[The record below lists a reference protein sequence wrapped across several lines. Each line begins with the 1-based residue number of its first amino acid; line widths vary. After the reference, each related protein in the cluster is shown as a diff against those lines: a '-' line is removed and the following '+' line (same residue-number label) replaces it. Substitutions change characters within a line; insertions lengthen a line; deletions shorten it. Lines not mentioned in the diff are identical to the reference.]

1 MLSKMLRSCAMKR
14 IESWLNTR
22 ILELRQ
28 RIQDLN
34 KPSNPVGER
43 FRGYAIKRAEIELD
57 HLLYFAGED
66 E

>member
-1 MLSKMLRSCAMKR
+1 MKR